1 MDNAPDDTY
10 ETIHEENTTSDKSPP
25 LFVGREEILT
35 SVQRLLLKGQ
45 HACLNGDRG
54 IGKTAIV
61 EEVVRWLREE
71 QPALRFVH
79 VADEMTFKNL
89 LVSLARGLHE
99 HGLFRHP
106 IIGPD
111 EMADLEWPQISKRT
125 RALTLHELGSAVVTS
140 LRGEGVLLILDS
152 VNRVKPTDQ
161 AWLEEIVR
169 NAVCLIA
176 TRDKEEKNLRPL
188 LARFEVIDVPPLS
201 RRETQALIDALT
213 AEHPVP
219 SVDPKHYSKSVYDA
233 SRGYPNAIKDLI
245 WKGSLEKYVD
255 KDHIRSLAHDAGVR
269 GFSIAP
275 GILLVIAAFAIWRYV
290 ARGVGDQDGL
300 IIGGIGSA
308 VFSVLWLF
316 LRRIG

>member
-1 MDNAPDDTY
+1 M
-10 ETIHEENTTSDKSPP
+10 ETEEAREQEEPTSLQTPSPT
-25 LFVGREEILT
+25 FVGREEIFASL
-35 SVQRLLLKGQ
+35 QHHLLKGQ
-45 HACLNGDRG
+45 HVALFGDRG

-71 QPALRFVH
+71 KPGLRFIH

-89 LVSLARGLHE
+89 LVAIAKGLHE
-99 HGLFRHP
+99 QGLFRHP
-106 IIGPD
+106 LIGPD
-111 EMADLEWPQISKRT
+111 EIADLEWRQISKRT

-161 AWLEEIVR
+161 AWLEEIVK
-169 NAVCLIA
+169 NAVCLLS
-176 TRDKEEKNLRPL
+176 TRDKDEKNLKPL
-188 LARFEVIDVPPLS
+188 LARFELIEVPPLS

-219 SVDPKHYSKSVYDA
+219 SVDPKHYGRAVYDA

-275 GILLVIAAFAIWRYV
+275 LILILMAAFAVWRYV
-290 ARGVGDQDGL
+290 GRGVGDQDGL

-308 VFSVLWLF
+308 VFGVIWLF
-316 LRRIG
+316 LRRLG